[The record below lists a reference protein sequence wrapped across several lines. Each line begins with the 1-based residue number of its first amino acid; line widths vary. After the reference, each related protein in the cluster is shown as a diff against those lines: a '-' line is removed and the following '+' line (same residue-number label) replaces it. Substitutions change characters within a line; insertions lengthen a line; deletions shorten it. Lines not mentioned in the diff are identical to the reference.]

1 MKITKRDLE
10 LVVVATTAL
19 LSKRYEDLSEKNI
32 LFQLL
37 SKKKANKYRKDLKK
51 QISELKQL
59 KEKCIKEIEFI
70 DAKEQRKKK

>member
-10 LVVVATTAL
+10 LIVITTTAL

-37 SKKKANKYRKDLKK
+37 PKRKADKYRKDLKN
-51 QISELKQL
+51 QIVELKQL
-59 KEKCIKEIEFI
+59 KEKCIKELEFI
-70 DAKEQRKKK
+70 EVKNDRVK